1 MRTVL
6 RQTRGPLFLIQD
18 GAKYHTSKATRA
30 FFAAQQARL
39 TVYQLPSYSPDYNPI
54 EYLWRKVKREA
65 THDKYFAAFEHLVH
79 SVDQTLAAF
88 TQRAAEVLNLFGRY
102 CTELGLGQ
110 SAPTMSQALS

>member
-1 MRTVL
+1 MQTVL

-30 FFAAQQARL
+30 FLTAHQARL

-88 TQRAAEVLNLFGRY
+88 TLRAAEALNLFGRY
-102 CTELGLGQ
+102 CTEVGLDQ
-110 SAPTMSQALS
+110 LAPTK